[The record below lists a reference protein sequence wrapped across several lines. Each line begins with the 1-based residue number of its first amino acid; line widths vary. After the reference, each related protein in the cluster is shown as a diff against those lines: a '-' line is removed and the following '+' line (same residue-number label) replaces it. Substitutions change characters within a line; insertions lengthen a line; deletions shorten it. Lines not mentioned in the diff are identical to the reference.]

1 MLKTQEEV
9 LSFEMHWSSITSK
22 NTRIWLTLV
31 MIWNKCNFSLLNTQ
45 CKYPLKFPI
54 SARNCSVWTGIIPRH
69 EEPSLHE
76 STVLLILNMIKL
88 VNLFLSIAKEAPP
101 NDKMNIVK
109 LLATSRWLKEYH
121 LWKFDNTKFM
131 R

>member
-22 NTRIWLTLV
+22 NIRIWLTLV
-31 MIWNKCNFSLLNTQ
+31 MIWNKCNFSLLHTQ
-45 CKYPLKFPI
+45 CKYPLKFLI

-88 VNLFLSIAKEAPP
+88 VNLFLSKAKEAPP

>member
-1 MLKTQEEV
+1 MLKTHEEV

-22 NTRIWLTLV
+22 NTRIWLMLV
-31 MIWNKCNFSLLNTQ
+31 MIWNKCNFSLLHTQ

-101 NDKMNIVK
+101 NDKMIIVK

>member
-22 NTRIWLTLV
+22 NIRIWLTLV
-31 MIWNKCNFSLLNTQ
+31 MIWNKCNFSLMNTQ

-76 STVLLILNMIKL
+76 STVLLILNMIKY
-88 VNLFLSIAKEAPP
+88 P
-101 NDKMNIVK
+101 
-109 LLATSRWLKEYH
+109 
-121 LWKFDNTKFM
+121 
-131 R
+131 